1 MKKRSKNILLGL
13 GALVLIG
20 SAGFLIAQEMKNR
33 KKDVVSA
40 KNRAENAYIDSITQK
55 DIAWG

>member
-1 MKKRSKNILLGL
+1 MKKRSKNILIGL

-40 KNRAENAYIDSITQK
+40 ENRAENAYMDSLTQK

>member
-13 GALVLIG
+13 GALILIG

-40 KNRAENAYIDSITQK
+40 KDRAENAYVDSLTQK

>member
-1 MKKRSKNILLGL
+1 MKKRSKNILIGL

-40 KNRAENAYIDSITQK
+40 KDRAENAYVDSLTQK

>member
-1 MKKRSKNILLGL
+1 MKKRSKNILIGL

-40 KNRAENAYIDSITQK
+40 KNRAENAYIDSLTQK

>member
-1 MKKRSKNILLGL
+1 MKKRSKNILIGL
-13 GALVLIG
+13 GALVLVG

-40 KNRAENAYIDSITQK
+40 KNRAENAYVDSLTQK

>member
-1 MKKRSKNILLGL
+1 MKKRSKNILIGL

>member
-1 MKKRSKNILLGL
+1 MKKRSKNILIGL

-33 KKDVVSA
+33 KTDVVSA

>member
-1 MKKRSKNILLGL
+1 MKKRSKNILIGL

-40 KNRAENAYIDSITQK
+40 KNRAENAYINSLTQK

>member
-40 KNRAENAYIDSITQK
+40 KDRAENAYVDSLTQK

>member
-13 GALVLIG
+13 GALELIG

-40 KNRAENAYIDSITQK
+40 KDRAENAYVDSLTQK

>member
-1 MKKRSKNILLGL
+1 MKKRSKKILIGL

>member
-1 MKKRSKNILLGL
+1 MKKRSKNILIGL

-40 KNRAENAYIDSITQK
+40 KHRAENAYIDSITQK

>member
-13 GALVLIG
+13 GALVVIG

-40 KNRAENAYIDSITQK
+40 KDRAENAYVDSLTQK

>member
-1 MKKRSKNILLGL
+1 MKKRSKNMLLGL

-20 SAGFLIAQEMKNR
+20 SAGFLIAQKIKNQ
-33 KKDVVSA
+33 KKDVDLA
-40 KNRAENAYIDSITQK
+40 ENRAEDAYTDSLTQQ